1 MKFLFLIFLL
11 PLKLLA
17 QDITGVWTGTL
28 YNDTTKQYLRYELAI
43 SEYNG
48 KLSGYS
54 HTIFVIDSVENI
66 GVKSI
71 KIKKS
76 GDDYL
81 VEDDKLIYNNY
92 TEPSAKG
99 VKTYSELVLSETDS
113 SMILRGPW
121 KTNTTKVYKSIT
133 GNILLKKKKK
143 IEETL
148 IIPKLQNLGLAKSLF
163 FMTYDNYSNDVASTN
178 KPVMNLQVNKKPDQN
193 IEKDNSTNNSTPLNS
208 PEKKEIESKVK
219 QVSTTRKDEGV
230 PNKPFLNQQLNK
242 SQEKDISKRNF
253 SPDSK
258 PLSTSENKETER
270 KAKQAS
276 DSSNLSITYAADQKN
291 RHDNNKIVIEDSGL
305 RKKGDTTFFRN
316 DVSTN
321 KKESVNNINKK
332 DKELVQESLLTTK
345 PGIPKKDESK
355 LSPINNGVDQAG
367 IKEKNDQ
374 INSAKILSGNNKIIK
389 ADVIPVS
396 KAASEISTRKI
407 ETIQSVEIKND
418 SLLLTLYDNG
428 EIDGDTVSVLMNGK
442 VIMPMQGLTANG
454 ISKTIYLTP
463 EMGDSIVLIM
473 YAENLGSIPPNTGLL
488 IVHDGDARHE
498 IRFTG
503 DLQKNSAIIL
513 RRKKKI

>member
-92 TEPSAKG
+92 TEPPAKG

-113 SMILRGPW
+113 SMILSGPW
-121 KTNTTKVYKSIT
+121 KTNITKVYRSIT

-148 IIPKLQNLGLAKSLF
+148 IIPKLENLGVAKSLS
-163 FMTYDNYSNDVASTN
+163 FMTYNNYPNDVATTN
-178 KPVMNLQVNKKPDQN
+178 KPVMNLLVNKKPDQN
-193 IEKDNSTNNSTPLNS
+193 IEKNNSTNNSTPLNS

-219 QVSTTRKDEGV
+219 QVSTTRKEEGI
-230 PNKPFLNQQLNK
+230 PNKPILNQQLNK
-242 SQEKDISKRNF
+242 SQEKDISKRNL

-258 PLSTSENKETER
+258 PLSTSENKEAER
-270 KAKQAS
+270 KSKQAS
-276 DSSNLSITYAADQKN
+276 DSGNLSITYAADQKN

-305 RKKGDTTFFRN
+305 RKKEDTTF
-316 DVSTN
+316 
-321 KKESVNNINKK
+321 
-332 DKELVQESLLTTK
+332 L
-345 PGIPKKDESK
+345 
-355 LSPINNGVDQAG
+355 
-367 IKEKNDQ
+367 
-374 INSAKILSGNNKIIK
+374 
-389 ADVIPVS
+389 
-396 KAASEISTRKI
+396 
-407 ETIQSVEIKND
+407 
-418 SLLLTLYDNG
+418 
-428 EIDGDTVSVLMNGK
+428 
-442 VIMPMQGLTANG
+442 
-454 ISKTIYLTP
+454 
-463 EMGDSIVLIM
+463 EMM
-473 YAENLGSIPPNTGLL
+473 
-488 IVHDGDARHE
+488 
-498 IRFTG
+498 
-503 DLQKNSAIIL
+503 
-513 RRKKKI
+513 

>member
-1 MKFLFLIFLL
+1 MKFLFVIFLL

-28 YNDTTKQYLRYELAI
+28 YNDTTKQYLKYEMAI

-54 HTIFVIDSVENI
+54 HTIFIIDSVENI

-76 GDDYL
+76 GERYFI
-81 VEDDKLIYNNY
+81 EDDKLIYNNY
-92 TEPSAKG
+92 TAPPAKG
-99 VKTYSELVLSETDS
+99 VKTYSELVLSQNDS
-113 SMILRGPW
+113 SLILSGRW
-121 KTNTTKVYKSIT
+121 KTNIRRFYNSVT

-148 IIPKLQNLGLAKSLF
+148 IIPKLENLGVAKSLS
-163 FMTYDNYSNDVASTN
+163 FMTYDNYSNDVVSTN

-208 PEKKEIESKVK
+208 PEKKEIKSKVK
-219 QVSTTRKDEGV
+219 QASTDSQDIVTN
-230 PNKPFLNQQLNK
+230 NKPILNQQLNK
-242 SQEKDISKRNF
+242 SREKDISKRNF

-258 PLSTSENKETER
+258 PLSTSENKEAER
-270 KAKQAS
+270 KSKQAS
-276 DSSNLSITYAADQKN
+276 DSGNLSITYAADQKN

-316 DVSTN
+316 DVDIN

-332 DKELVQESLLTTK
+332 DKEIVQESLLTAK
-345 PGIPKKDESK
+345 PDIPKKDESK
-355 LSPINNGVDQAG
+355 VSPINNGVDQAQ

-374 INSAKILSGNNKIIK
+374 INSAKIFSSNNKIIK
-389 ADVIPVS
+389 ADVTPVS
-396 KAASEISTRKI
+396 KAAASISSRKI